1 MSAVSEGLVI
11 KLAGSLLSLTVAV
24 LAWLLT
30 GVLADVKQLSENM
43 IRLMEWREQITTQN
57 TIPRSELELRE
68 KLFAAQLEQMRL
80 RIDGLEKR
88 Q

>member
-1 MSAVSEGLVI
+1 MSAVTESLVI

-30 GVLADVKQLSENM
+30 GVLTDVKALSENM
-43 IRLMEWREQITTQN
+43 IRLQEWREQITTQN
-57 TIPRSELELRE
+57 TIPRAELELRE
-68 KLFAAQLEQMRL
+68 KLVAAQIEQIRL
-80 RIDGLEKR
+80 RIEGLERR

>member
-68 KLFAAQLEQMRL
+68 KLIAAQIEQMRL
-80 RIDGLEKR
+80 RLDGLEKR